1 MYLNFGSVLMKSIKL
16 KTITAILLV
25 TSFIALL
32 NQTVMITALP
42 VISHDFG
49 ISLSLTQ
56 WLTSGYVLMV
66 GLITPISA
74 RIYEKY
80 SSRRVFIGILLT
92 LILGTLIGA
101 LATNFYGLLLA
112 RLIQALASGILMT
125 FMQISLVSLSPANR
139 RGQVMGLVSL
149 VVSAGP
155 ALGPSLS
162 GIILQVFPWQAL
174 FDFILPMLIILLIL
188 ALIYLPNY
196 AEPQPTKIDIWSV
209 LSSMLGMGALLVGIS
224 LLMTQLLLGIVL
236 TLVGLTALLFFTRR
250 QLKLAKP
257 LLQLHLL
264 KKTSF
269 WVMLVIVML
278 AFGIMMGT
286 ESLLPVYFETIKGS
300 STLIAGLILLPGALA
315 NALVAPIAG
324 KFYDQ
329 HGLALPLLAGVSLL
343 LISNLPLVV
352 ITATT
357 NTGLIVL
364 TYVIRMIGISLIVS
378 VTITEGLKD
387 LAPQEISDGT
397 ALNNALRQIMG
408 SAFTTVM
415 MTIASFQK
423 SFVFGLRLSI
433 WFTVIATMI
442 IVILSG
448 YYLWRGGRLHE
459 N

>member
-1 MYLNFGSVLMKSIKL
+1 
-16 KTITAILLV
+16 
-25 TSFIALL
+25 
-32 NQTVMITALP
+32 
-42 VISHDFG
+42 
-49 ISLSLTQ
+49 
-56 WLTSGYVLMV
+56 
-66 GLITPISA
+66 
-74 RIYEKY
+74 
-80 SSRRVFIGILLT
+80 
-92 LILGTLIGA
+92 
-101 LATNFYGLLLA
+101 
-112 RLIQALASGILMT
+112 
-125 FMQISLVSLSPANR
+125 
-139 RGQVMGLVSL
+139 
-149 VVSAGP
+149 
-155 ALGPSLS
+155 
-162 GIILQVFPWQAL
+162 
-174 FDFILPMLIILLIL
+174 
-188 ALIYLPNY
+188 
-196 AEPQPTKIDIWSV
+196 
-209 LSSMLGMGALLVGIS
+209 
-224 LLMTQLLLGIVL
+224 
-236 TLVGLTALLFFTRR
+236 
-250 QLKLAKP
+250 
-257 LLQLHLL
+257 
-264 KKTSF
+264 
-269 WVMLVIVML
+269 MLVIVML

-459 N
+459 NWEIIEYV